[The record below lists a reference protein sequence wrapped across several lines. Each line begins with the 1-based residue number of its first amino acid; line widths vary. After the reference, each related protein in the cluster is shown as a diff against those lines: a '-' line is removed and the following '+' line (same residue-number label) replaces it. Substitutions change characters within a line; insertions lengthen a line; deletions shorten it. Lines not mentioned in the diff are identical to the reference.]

1 MHTLSLPFG
10 FSVTTRLD
18 TQSVGSSSFFI
29 TLAFSK
35 RASSS
40 FNLFFQGERHTTGRH
55 D

>member
-29 TLAFSK
+29 TLAFLSGL
-35 RASSS
+35 APLSA
-40 FNLFFQGERHTTGRH
+40 FFSGREAHDGEA
-55 D
+55 

>member
-18 TQSVGSSSFFI
+18 TQSLGSSSFFI

-35 RASSS
+35 RVAPLSA
-40 FNLFFQGERHTTGRH
+40 FFFSGREVHDGEA
-55 D
+55 